1 MIDLVSHRVH
11 NVAPWYLRVADR
23 IFELPIVT
31 LFPVASTNRLAA
43 STLGPIESA
52 GKGWARRASEMIG
65 SIERGRPLYLRARH
79 GMEGGAKWG
88 NGPIDHTSVRPVIG
102 RHQDGCGLPKS
113 IGLLLDGYLPGENRP
128 AGIRALDGEL
138 PLQFFCAAP

>member
-11 NVAPWYLRVADR
+11 NVCPWYLRVTDR

-43 STLGPIESA
+43 STSGPIESA

-65 SIERGRPLYLRARH
+65 RIERGRPLYLRARH
-79 GMEGGAKWG
+79 GMEGGAKRG
-88 NGPIDHTSVRPVIG
+88 KGPIDHKIG
-102 RHQDGCGLPKS
+102 RASCR
-113 IGLLLDGYLPGENRP
+113 ERV
-128 AGIRALDGEL
+128 
-138 PLQFFCAAP
+138 